1 MATNAVLAS
10 FAQVIIIIICPR
22 MLFGGSAIHE
32 VPTAV
37 DITPENMRTGPYKW
51 FSGGPY
57 MTHCCLATDGSLF
70 AAGVDTYSPHPSWT
84 LLTSSLGDVMILS
97 L

>member
-1 MATNAVLAS
+1 
-10 FAQVIIIIICPR
+10 

-57 MTHCCLATDGSLF
+57 MTHCYLATEVCLRRG
-70 AAGVDTYSPHPSWT
+70 
-84 LLTSSLGDVMILS
+84 
-97 L
+97 

>member
-1 MATNAVLAS
+1 M
-10 FAQVIIIIICPR
+10 
-22 MLFGGSAIHE
+22 
-32 VPTAV
+32 PTAV

-57 MTHCCLATDGSLF
+57 MTHCNLATRKF
-70 AAGVDTYSPHPSWT
+70 AAGVDTMVDMDA
-84 LLTSSLGDVMILS
+84 LGSSLGEAMILS